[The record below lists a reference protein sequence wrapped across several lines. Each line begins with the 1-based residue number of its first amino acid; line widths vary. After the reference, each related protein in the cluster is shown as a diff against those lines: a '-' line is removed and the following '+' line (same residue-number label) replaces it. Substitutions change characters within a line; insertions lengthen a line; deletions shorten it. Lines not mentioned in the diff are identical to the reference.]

1 MPITNR
7 KPMGPEP
14 GTVAHFAASTAPAGW
29 LKCNG
34 AAVSRAAY
42 AALFAAIGTT
52 YGVGDGATTFNLP
65 ELRGEFLR
73 GLDDGRGIDTGRAI
87 GTAQGQSITEHSH
100 LQAFGPLNGDGGRYG
115 KVATGINATQYSLT
129 AGPNGDAN
137 YTSGVQGPTTGSE
150 NRPRNV
156 AMLACIKF

>member
-34 AAVSRAAY
+34 AQVSRAAY

-73 GLDDGRGIDTGRAI
+73 ALDDGRGIDTARAI
-87 GTAQGQSITEHSH
+87 GSAQAQ
-100 LQAFGPLNGDGGRYG
+100 
-115 KVATGINATQYSLT
+115 ATGPHDHYTRAGAGSVSDNYGGSGADYGTNSSNLAVSTDGTT
-129 AGPNGDAN
+129 A
-137 YTSGVQGPTTGSE
+137 TTGPGIGAE
-150 NRPRNV
+150 TRPRNV

>member
-1 MPITNR
+1 MPVTNR

-34 AAVSRAAY
+34 AAVSRTAY
-42 AALFAAIGTT
+42 AALFAAIGTA

-73 GLDDGRGIDTGRAI
+73 ALDDGRGIDTGRAI
-87 GTAQGQSITEHSH
+87 GSAQAGQMSSH
-100 LQAFGPLNGDGGRYG
+100 VHTQNTTGGYESPQTSAVYFQARQNVDGGPRALSTAAAG
-115 KVATGINATQYSLT
+115 GTENA
-129 AGPNGDAN
+129 
-137 YTSGVQGPTTGSE
+137 SE

-156 AMLACIKF
+156 ALLACIKF

>member
-34 AAVSRAAY
+34 AAVSRTAY

-73 GLDDGRGIDTGRAI
+73 ALDDGRGIDTARAI
-87 GTAQGQSITEHSH
+87 GSAQAGQMPSH
-100 LQAFGPLNGDGGRYG
+100 THAVARDDG
-115 KVATGINATQYSLT
+115 TGGANNRVTHVGGNNLADVSTGAAGGTNNA
-129 AGPNGDAN
+129 
-137 YTSGVQGPTTGSE
+137 SE

>member
-34 AAVSRAAY
+34 AAVSRTAY
-42 AALFAAIGTT
+42 AALFAAIGTA

-73 GLDDGRGIDTGRAI
+73 ALDDGRGIDTGRAI
-87 GTAQGQSITEHSH
+87 GSAQAGQMPSHSHTLNDPFVAGVSIGSNDSNDKGGGQSNGTR
-100 LQAFGPLNGDGGRYG
+100 LQSIAAAGG
-115 KVATGINATQYSLT
+115 
-129 AGPNGDAN
+129 
-137 YTSGVQGPTTGSE
+137 TSNGSE

>member
-34 AAVSRAAY
+34 AQVSRTAY

-73 GLDDGRGIDTGRAI
+73 ALDDGRGIDTGRAI
-87 GTAQGQSITEHSH
+87 GSAQAGQMPSH
-100 LQAFGPLNGDGGRYG
+100 GHTLRGFDNPGSA
-115 KVATGINATQYSLT
+115 NATPPYMAAGFSTHSLSNVSWT
-129 AGPNGDAN
+129 GTMDAAGG
-137 YTSGVQGPTTGSE
+137 TSNASE